1 MKAAIFFQ
9 RLAATSLSSSKTYRS
24 CHLPSSSVSD
34 QYDKFYRSGSM
45 ALSEAHLSLLRK
57 YLRVAPYL
65 LLTDDPDLVA
75 STIWHTDLCA
85 GNLFVDKGH
94 ITSVID
100 WLGP

>member
-1 MKAAIFFQ
+1 MTSSTGTQAAARQKSPRWI
-9 RLAATSLSSSKTYRS
+9 L
-24 CHLPSSSVSD
+24 
-34 QYDKFYRSGSM
+34 SGSM

-75 STIWHTDLCA
+75 STIWYTDLCA